1 MVMNSMIEIFEVPD
15 ENAMRDLGASLS
27 ARWRAGDLVLLMGDL
42 GAGKTTFVRGVL
54 NGLGHIEP
62 VRSPTF
68 NILQIFET
76 DPPVLHADLYRMTS
90 SIGIGLE
97 DYLETHLCLIE
108 WPERAPELA
117 AAGNAISVEIEFTE
131 TGRSVRVTQPD
142 QEIQ

>member
-1 MVMNSMIEIFEVPD
+1 MNSMIEIFEVPD
-15 ENAMRDLGASLS
+15 ESAMRDLSASLS
-27 ARWRAGDLVLLMGDL
+27 AAWKAGDLVLLMGDL
-42 GAGKTTFVRGVL
+42 GAGKTTFVRGIL
-54 NGLGHIEP
+54 SGLGHIEP

-76 DPPVLHADLYRMTS
+76 DPPVLHADLYRLTS

-117 AAGNAISVEIEFTE
+117 AAGNAITVEIAFSE